1 MVKILKI
8 NGFLLC
14 ISLIVCSCNENKIK
28 KNNKNSLKQDSL
40 TIRLEIKNYE
50 KVELNANAD
59 SLTRNWPMYNSLKNE
74 VQRLEDYTLQDVIS
88 NILSIES
95 VVDSLQETMPKKID
109 TLPVLSR
116 IKILNTKAKFML
128 ELSKKQSPKL
138 LKIKKIAE
146 EYPLEFNAL
155 NIQLNE
161 LFIKMPEFE

>member
-14 ISLIVCSCNENKIK
+14 ISLIVCGCNENKIK